1 MVSSD
6 ERRNLAG
13 VLDVVGNIADLLHPD
28 LDHLVLVVL
37 FMCGHQESQHHL
49 ELILDESLISLDAK
63 LQGHLLGKRRFG
75 EAKCSAQHGLAH
87 TLSGSAVAS
96 VALLSSLLCGW
107 S

>member
-1 MVSSD
+1 MEAVFD
-6 ERRNLAG
+6 I
-13 VLDVVGNIADLLHPD
+13 VGHVADLLDPG
-28 LDHLVLVVL
+28 LDNLVLVSL
-37 FMCGHQESQHHL
+37 LMRCHHESEHHL

-96 VALLSSLLCGW
+96 MALLSSLLCGW